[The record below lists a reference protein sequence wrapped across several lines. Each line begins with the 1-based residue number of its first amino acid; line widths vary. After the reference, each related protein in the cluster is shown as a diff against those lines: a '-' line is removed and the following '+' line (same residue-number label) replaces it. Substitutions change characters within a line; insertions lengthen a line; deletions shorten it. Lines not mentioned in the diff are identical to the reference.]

1 VPDMSRWVMRL
12 ADLAARSGVSASTI
26 KYYLRLGLLHS
37 GEHQSSTWSDYNDS
51 HLRRLALIRAL
62 IEVAGLPLEAV
73 RRVLAVVSDKSVA
86 SHQALGT
93 AQWLLSPAVVEE
105 PSVESA
111 ERVDA
116 LLARHGWKLA
126 SDSPHRLVL
135 AAALDRLDHLA
146 FPAPDTLLDQYAE
159 TLSRLAASEVERITN
174 ETDRATAIEHL
185 VIGTL
190 LYEPLLATMR
200 RMAHESESTHR
211 SETF

>member
-1 VPDMSRWVMRL
+1 MRL
-12 ADLAARSGVSASTI
+12 ADLSARSGVSASTI

-37 GEHQSSTWSDYNDS
+37 GEHQSSTWSEYNDS

-73 RRVLAVVSDKSVA
+73 RRVLAVVSDKAVP

-93 AQWLLSPAVVEE
+93 AQWLLSPTVVEE

-111 ERVDA
+111 ERVEA
-116 LLARHGWKLA
+116 LLARHGWELA
-126 SDSPHRLVL
+126 SDSPHRRVL

-146 FPAPDTLLDQYAE
+146 FPAPDALLDQYAE
-159 TLSRLAASEVERITN
+159 ALSRLAASEVGPITT
-174 ETDRATAIEHL
+174 EADRATAIEHL